1 MADRWLWAIGAIIL
15 IAIVAEF
22 SPRVGWGLAIL
33 AAMGMIASYYRK
45 AR

>member
-1 MADRWLWAIGAIIL
+1 MKSRWLWAIGAIIL

-33 AAMGMIASYYRK
+33 AAMGMVASYYQR
-45 AR
+45 

>member
-1 MADRWLWAIGAIIL
+1 MPTYGLAIFGIIL

-33 AAMGMIASYYRK
+33 AAMGMVAVFYRRK
-45 AR
+45 T